1 MQYILCVVHDN
12 ESTEDVG
19 YFGNY
24 LAGFN
29 AGQQAVEEDDE
40 ACFALYSDDGTRV
53 ARFGWGRLG
62 YRQWYSRRYGIN
74 SLDDKYDHDVD
85 VAMSQ

>member
-1 MQYILCVVHDN
+1 MQYILCVVHDD

-19 YFGNY
+19 YFGSY
-24 LAGFN
+24 LTGFN
-29 AGQQAVEEDDE
+29 AGQQTVEEDDE

-62 YRQWYSRRYGIN
+62 YRQWHSRRYGIS
-74 SLDDKYDHDVD
+74 SLDDKLDKEVEEIL
-85 VAMSQ
+85 S